1 MKSKERDKPST
12 IKKLDDC
19 RKKVSKSLGRNKER
33 TKAANKSM
41 AVERELQQTK
51 GEKIMEEDKLT
62 RKKAIR
68 LKCLDCMAGQV
79 KEVRLCPSRD
89 CPLWIFRMG
98 REIKELDKES

>member
-1 MKSKERDKPST
+1 M
-12 IKKLDDC
+12 
-19 RKKVSKSLGRNKER
+19 V
-33 TKAANKSM
+33 
-41 AVERELQQTK
+41 
-51 GEKIMEEDKLT
+51 EDKLT

-98 REIKELDKES
+98 KEIREPDKYS